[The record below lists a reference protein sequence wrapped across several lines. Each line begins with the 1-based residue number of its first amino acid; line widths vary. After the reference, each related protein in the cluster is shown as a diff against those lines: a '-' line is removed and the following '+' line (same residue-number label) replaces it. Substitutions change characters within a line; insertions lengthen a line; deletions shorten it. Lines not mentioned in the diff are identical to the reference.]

1 MPQYNRLTREQR
13 YAIETLLSKGQ
24 RPAEIARLLS
34 LSASSISRETRRDG
48 MTCETYCCSRAQ
60 QHAEDAISSKAHS
73 KIEPE
78 VWRLV
83 DDRLRNQ
90 QWSPEQISCKLKAE
104 GLASVSHESI
114 YQHVY
119 QDRRC
124 GGELYRHLRHN
135 TKTYKKRGLG
145 RERRGRIKNAVSIEE
160 RPAVVETRERC
171 GDWEMDT
178 VIGRIGGKVLVTMV
192 ERKTRYLKVL
202 LAENKEALEV
212 TTSIISAMKPVSEQ
226 VLTMTFDNGK
236 EFARHEL
243 ISDLLNAKS
252 YFAHPYHSWERG
264 LNENTNGL
272 LRQYFPKG
280 SSFDNLSKEEIQRV
294 EDLLNNRPRKRL
306 DWQTPIDIFNSSSQ
320 PPPVALAA

>member
-1 MPQYNRLTREQR
+1 MHQYNRLTREQR
-13 YAIETLLSKGQ
+13 YAIETLLRKGEHL
-24 RPAEIARLLS
+24 AEIARNLGLAS
-34 LSASSISRETRRDG
+34 SSISREVRRDG
-48 MTCETYCCSRAQ
+48 MSRQSYSCSQAQ
-60 QHAEDAISSKAHS
+60 RHAEQSLRSKAHS
-73 KIEPE
+73 QIESK
-78 VWRLV
+78 VWELV
-83 DDRLRNQ
+83 VDRLQNQ
-90 QWSPEQISCKLKAE
+90 QWSPEQISNTLKIE

-119 QDRRC
+119 RDRRA
-124 GGELYRHLRHN
+124 GGELFRHLRHN
-135 TKTYKKRGLG
+135 IKTYKKRGLG

-160 RPAVVETRERC
+160 RPAIVETRERC

-192 ERKTRYLKVL
+192 ERKSRYLKVL
-202 LAENKEALEV
+202 LAESKEALEV
-212 TTSIISAMKPVSEQ
+212 TTSIISALKPLSALVH
-226 VLTMTFDNGK
+226 TMTFDNGK

-243 ISDLLNAKS
+243 ISELLDAGS

-280 SSFDNLSKEEIQRV
+280 SSFDHLTKQEIQRV
-294 EDLLNNRPRKRL
+294 EDLLNSRPRKRL
-306 DWQTPIDIFNSSSQ
+306 DWKTPIDVFNSSNQ